1 MVICTLPSKTLRRL
15 PPFAYSQ
22 EVIISH
28 WFGMER
34 RGRGEEEEPTLVVRL
49 SSQHSISLQHA
60 KTRPVYSDTGFAF
73 PCGDVTSCHLPR
85 LWLTFDC
92 DRGEG
97 PYVLYVRHPPGAIF
111 GSHLTSSSCFS
122 ALFATEDAVAGR
134 M

>member
-60 KTRPVYSDTGFAF
+60 KTRPFTQTRALHFLAAMSL
-73 PCGDVTSCHLPR
+73 PVTFLVS
-85 LWLTFDC
+85 
-92 DRGEG
+92 G
-97 PYVLYVRHPPGAIF
+97 
-111 GSHLTSSSCFS
+111 
-122 ALFATEDAVAGR
+122 
-134 M
+134 